1 MVYIRLPNFKVGINP
16 SNATR
21 FNAEAQYTATQKL
34 WLARNRIWGNVIGG
48 NDRSGYKE
56 LKQQLQGPARAQ
68 YYKFH
73 DLRSIFP
80 FVNNWDAIN
89 DKKMKFQERRQRI
102 FMRGVKI
109 GAKKGAGSNFG
120 MSVFEMKD
128 KKKTND
134 PATAQ
139 SVNEDAVKSGLS
151 DESLGLTSE

>member
-1 MVYIRLPNFKVGINP
+1 MVYIRLPSFKTGIAP

-21 FNAEAQYTATQKL
+21 FNTEVYTATQKM

-48 NDRSGYKE
+48 NERSGYKE
-56 LKQQLQGPARAQ
+56 LKKQLQGPARAQ

-73 DLRSIFP
+73 DLRFIYP
-80 FVNNWDAIN
+80 FVNNWEAIN

-109 GAKKGAGSNFG
+109 GAKKGGGSNFG

-128 KKKTND
+128 KKKAAD
-134 PATAQ
+134 PAGAQ
-139 SVNEDAVKSGLS
+139 KINEDAVKSGLS
-151 DESLGLTSE
+151 DESLGLSSDA